1 MKYLKLAELYKI
13 LEETP
18 STLEKTKIISNF
30 LKNMTSKS
38 EIENV
43 IMLILGRASSKIEGV
58 VFNMAENL
66 IIKAISLSSGKSIKY
81 IKDIFAKTGDLGLTT
96 EKILENNYQKS
107 LFSKELTISD
117 IIANLRKLAEIE
129 GKKSQN
135 IKINILLNLL
145 NQASPL
151 EKRYLIRTILGQ
163 LRTGVSDGF
172 VRNALANA
180 FDKDPNIVQQAIDY
194 TNDISE
200 VAVAVV
206 ENRIE
211 KIKPCLFKP
220 ISSMLAQK
228 EPSIEEALKRFEKP
242 SAIEQKYDGMRAQIH
257 KKKDIVIIFTRR
269 LENITKK
276 FPELAKLVKTN
287 IKAEQAIVEG
297 EIVAIDENRKP
308 LPFQFLSQRV
318 KRKYGIEK
326 IIKQIPIEI
335 NLFDCLL
342 VDEEIIINTPFKER
356 RKKLELIVKESKNF
370 YLAKQIISDSADEIN
385 KFYKDALKIGHEG
398 IILKNRDS
406 PYVPGKRV
414 GHMLKL
420 KPVLETLDLVIVGGD
435 WGEGKRAQWF
445 GSFLLACVNKQTGEY
460 LTIGKMGSGLTDEE
474 FANITVELK
483 KDIIKQEGKSVQFY
497 PKIVVEVAYEEIQKS
512 LVYTSKYALRFPR
525 LVKIR
530 DDRLPTDASDLE
542 VVEEI
547 YKQQKGKI
555 TNYI

>member
-13 LEETP
+13 LEKTP

-269 LENITKK
+269 LENITKQ